1 MIADTPTTSERQKR
15 AQALGSQIRAAS
27 AEHPVE
33 VPLAT
38 SQRIIAR
45 VTDGIYREPWA
56 AFRELCA
63 NAYDADASRVV
74 IETGAPRFDQIV
86 VRDDG
91 LGMSADTLAYVVENI
106 GGSSKRTQEGV
117 QLHTASA
124 EDSDKSPGLRPLIGK
139 IGIGLFAVAQLTQH
153 FQIITKVKGEQYRT
167 WATILLQ
174 THDETRLKEDP
185 DQTFLAGVAKIVS
198 EPVPESEKDSH
209 GTTIVLHDL
218 RPEIRNILQ
227 SVSRWQ
233 ASEETGPAGDAMV
246 PPPAYHIGRP
256 VRGSDEGPN
265 APHLPWGDETDPL
278 KRFEALFEAASDPEA
293 EIKKS
298 PSLEHLDEYLQSIWK
313 LSLSLPLSYI
323 GEHPFEAAGSDHLQ
337 FLDLPQNATKVAP
350 LTLASAETI
359 RGHLGLE
366 SGRPD
371 PVGGFDI
378 LFDGVLLRRPIRLR
392 TELVRPSRLKSPV
405 LMAAKVTAPFS
416 AEVLGR
422 AGGVLRFEAYLY
434 WNSRISPKDTQG
446 VLLRVREA
454 SGTLFDRRFMNYQVS
469 EQTRLA
475 QITAEIFVQDGL
487 DGAINI
493 DRESYNY
500 SHPHYIFIQKWLHR
514 ALRLFISR
522 LKYVADED
530 LAAEKMHTAQVKRA
544 ATLETALNVWAE
556 RQGKEADPPAILAH
570 PAQGG
575 SATYK
580 VDNWLDSIAE
590 GDKPL
595 AEALAVVLEAYNL
608 LPELRSDRRA
618 SLVTDL
624 IKVFRV
630 QL

>member
-1 MIADTPTTSERQKR
+1 MTVDTPTASEREQR
-15 AQALGSQIRAAS
+15 ARQLGAQIRAAS
-27 AEHPVE
+27 ADHPVE
-33 VPLAT
+33 VPLST

-63 NAYDADASRVV
+63 NAYDADANRVV
-74 IETGAPRFDQIV
+74 IETGAPRFDQII

-91 LGMSADTLAYVVENI
+91 VGMSADTLAYVVENI
-106 GGSSKRTQEGV
+106 GGSSKRTQVGV
-117 QLHTASA
+117 ALHTASA
-124 EDSDKSPGLRPLIGK
+124 EDSDYSPGGRPLIGK

-153 FQIITKVKGEQYRT
+153 FQIITKVKGEAYRT
-167 WATILLQ
+167 WATVLLQ
-174 THDETRLKEDP
+174 THDETRLKEDS
-185 DQTFLAGVAKIVS
+185 DQTFQAGVAQIVS
-198 EPVPESEKDSH
+198 EPVPSGELDSH
-209 GTTIVLHDL
+209 GTTVVLHDL

-233 ASEETGPAGDAMV
+233 ASEETGPAGDSMV
-246 PPPAYHIGRP
+246 PPPRYHLGRSM
-256 VRGSDEGPN
+256 RGEEGGPT
-265 APHLPWGDETDPL
+265 APHLPWGDESDPL
-278 KRFEALFEAASDPEA
+278 KRFEALFEAASDPDVEA
-293 EIKKS
+293 KKS

-313 LSLSLPLSYI
+313 LSLSLPLAYL
-323 GEHPFEAAGSDHLQ
+323 GEHPFETSGGDNLLL
-337 FLDLPQNATKVAP
+337 FDLPQSAAKP
-350 LTLASAETI
+350 LPLDLEPAETL
-359 RGHLGLE
+359 RGRLGLN

-392 TELVRPSRLKSPV
+392 TELVRPSRLKAPV
-405 LMAAKVTAPFS
+405 MMVAKVTAPFS
-416 AEVLGR
+416 EAALGR

-446 VLLRVREA
+446 VLIRVREA

-514 ALRLFISR
+514 ALRVFISR
-522 LKYVADED
+522 LKSVAEED
-530 LAAEKMHTAQVKRA
+530 LAAEKIKSVEVKKA
-544 ATLETALNVWAE
+544 ATLETALSVWTE
-556 RQGKEADPPAILAH
+556 RQGREADPPTLLAR
-570 PAQGG
+570 
-575 SATYK
+575 SAPSTAGYR
-580 VDNWLDSIAE
+580 VDTWLDKIP
-590 GDKPL
+590 DQDRPL
-595 AEALAVVLEAYNL
+595 AEALAVVLEAYDL
-608 LPELRSDRRA
+608 LPEVRSDRRA
-618 SLVTDL
+618 ALMADL
-624 IKVFRV
+624 IRVFRV